1 MTLRTATLDDLAE
14 LEAVMKASSAELGAR
29 YYSPELVERLIRFLA
44 IPDPV
49 IIGDGT
55 YFAVEVEGR
64 IAGCG
69 GWSRR
74 KKLFTGATAEEAK
87 AEAWADPAVDAGK
100 IRAFFVHPDF
110 ARRGIGRQLLEASER
125 GAREAGFCRA
135 ELMALLPGVPLYEA
149 GGYQVV
155 RPEDVVLPDGVILP
169 CVWMER
175 NL

>member
-1 MTLRTATLDDLAE
+1 MVLRTAVLDDMPA
-14 LEAVMKASSAELGAR
+14 LEVVMKASSAELGAR
-29 YYSPELVERLIRFLA
+29 FYPPELVERLIRFLA

-55 YFAVEVEGR
+55 YFAVEVDGQ

-74 KKLFTGATAEEAK
+74 KKLFTGSTEQEGK
-87 AEAWADPAVDAGK
+87 AEDWSDPSVDAAK

-110 ARRGIGRQLLEASER
+110 ARRGIGRMLLEASEA
-125 GAREAGFCRA
+125 GAREAGFHRA

-149 GGYQVV
+149 GGYRVV
-155 RPEDVVLPDGVILP
+155 RPEDVVLPDGMILP

-175 NL
+175 DL